1 MLMDAY
7 DIATL
12 QACRQLLAAYAN
24 DVHGLIDAIDNSIR
38 AAELERTTRQASRR
52 QPIQKSAW
60 TKKAIAASCPSCG
73 ENALLELNGDGDT
86 VTICR
91 ACRWSRYGVMP

>member
-12 QACRQLLAAYAN
+12 QACRQLLAAYAYN
-24 DVHGLIDAIDNSIR
+24 IPGLIDAIDSSIQ
-38 AAELERTTRQASRR
+38 AAELERTISQASRR
-52 QPIQKSAW
+52 QPVSKSAW
-60 TKKAIAASCPSCG
+60 TRKAIAAPCPSCG
-73 ENALLELNGDGDT
+73 EKSLLELKGDGDT
-86 VTICR
+86 VTVCR